1 MRKTILSRRL
11 VKVRA
16 AMIDKTLM
24 EISAAAGFPPASGYI
39 YRTLDRDNVQLST
52 VNRIAAA
59 LGCSAG
65 DILEEVE
72 MDDQPEAAQK
82 RLDQR
87 TRHTNGL
94 VIHEGEATFTAHAS
108 EAVLAREWDTPE
120 EDEAWADL

>member
-11 VKVRA
+11 VKARA

-52 VNRIAAA
+52 INRIAAA
-59 LGCSAG
+59 LGCSAR

-72 MDDQPEAAQK
+72 TDAQPEAAQK
-82 RLDQR
+82 RFEQQ
-87 TRHTNGL
+87 TRHMNGL
-94 VIHEGEATFTAHAS
+94 AIHQGEATFTSQAS